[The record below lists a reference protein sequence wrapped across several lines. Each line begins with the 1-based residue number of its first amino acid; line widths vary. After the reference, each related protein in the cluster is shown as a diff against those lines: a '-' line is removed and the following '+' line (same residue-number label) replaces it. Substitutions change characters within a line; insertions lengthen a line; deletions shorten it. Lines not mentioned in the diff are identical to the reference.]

1 MQKRYKK
8 LIACALVLL
17 LGLTCAV
24 SPVYATEETSTNTE
38 TVELQ
43 EIDET
48 AVPISGTEGTKVEG
62 GTDTEESE
70 TEETTDTEKNETE
83 ETTDTEKSE
92 TEETTDTE
100 ESETEETTDTENSE
114 EEAIT
119 ATEKVTENQNTKTEN
134 QISLFSAP
142 QRAVPMANNEPV
154 NINNADDL
162 IDFATKINNGTY
174 SADTNA
180 ILTDNIDMSGKTYT
194 PIGALGADNEYSGT
208 FDGNGFEVQ
217 NLKISL
223 TINCA
228 GLFGIVDG
236 ATIKNVGV
244 TGEIKTTGL
253 FAGGIVAY
261 AYNNPTIENCWNK
274 ASITASGYYTGGI
287 AGYFEGTITN
297 CYNTG
302 TVTAEVQVGGIA
314 GYIKGTITNCY
325 NTGKI
330 TANNSYAGGI
340 AGRSYSSN
348 STITNCYNTGTV
360 SSYYDS
366 PGGIVGKNSGTITNC
381 YYLSDSSSSAGGG
394 ISKMET
400 EFKSGEVTWLL
411 NGSTSEGVWKQTLG
425 EDDYPNFT
433 GLVVYYDSNYY
444 NVIPAP
450 KPEFTTSL
458 TASSIT
464 VTLANY
470 TADYGDTQY
479 SLNGSD
485 WQVSNVFDNLKANQ
499 SYTVY
504 VKYAG
509 TGNYLESDTAEKSVT
524 TASASY
530 TISIP
535 STPLTAGETNS
546 GITISA
552 DTSES
557 FDLGYG
563 GKVIVNVKNGE
574 NVSSDGKLTLTRNGA
589 TNTIT
594 STLLVNG
601 SEFTNIENPIIT
613 FTMSDYN
620 LPDKKVIISFAKPTE
635 TNIPAGDYKG
645 TVTFEVSYSE
655 D

>member
-8 LIACALVLL
+8 LTACALVLL
-17 LGLTCAV
+17 LGLTCVV
-24 SPVYATEETSTNTE
+24 SPVYATGENGTNTE
-38 TVELQ
+38 TGGLQ

-48 AVPISGTEGTKVEG
+48 AVPISDTEGTNAEG

-70 TEETTDTEKNETE
+70 TEK
-83 ETTDTEKSE
+83 
-92 TEETTDTE
+92 TTDTE
-100 ESETEETTDTENSE
+100 E
-114 EEAIT
+114 
-119 ATEKVTENQNTKTEN
+119 VTENQNTKTEN
-134 QISLFSAP
+134 PVSLFSTASTV
-142 QRAVPMANNEPV
+142 VPLATEDTSP
-154 NINNADDL
+154 IEISNADDL

-194 PIGALGADNEYSGT
+194 PIGALGTDYKYSGT
-208 FDGNGFEVQ
+208 FNGNGYEVQ
-217 NLKISL
+217 NLKISSSS
-223 TINCA
+223 NCA
-228 GLFGIVDG
+228 GLFGRTDG

-244 TGEIKTTGL
+244 TGEIETTGI

-261 AYNNPTIENCWNK
+261 VYNNLTIENCWNK
-274 ASITASGYYTGGI
+274 ASITAGGYTGGI
-287 AGYFEGTITN
+287 AGYAPYNTATIKKCYNTGTVTANTANGSFAGGIAGYTSGTITN

-302 TVTAEVQVGGIA
+302 TVTAS
-314 GYIKGTITNCY
+314 
-325 NTGKI
+325 
-330 TANNSYAGGI
+330 NSYAGGI
-340 AGRSYSSN
+340 TGRSYSSN
-348 STITNCYNTGTV
+348 STITNCYNIGTV
-360 SSYYDS
+360 SSVYESGGIVARNSGAITNCHNTGAVTASNGYA
-366 PGGIVGKNSGTITNC
+366 GGIVGNNLTNGTITNC
-381 YYLSDSSSSAGGG
+381 YYLSGSSNSAGGG
-394 ISKMET
+394 TLKTET

-425 EDDYPNFT
+425 GDDYPNFT

-450 KPEFTTSL
+450 KPEFTTRL

-464 VTLANY
+464 VTLTNY

-485 WQVSNVFDNLKANQ
+485 WQASNVFDNLKANQ

-509 TGNYLESDTAEKSVT
+509 TGKYLESDTTEKSVT
-524 TASASY
+524 TDSASY

-535 STPLTAGETNS
+535 SKLTAGGDS
-546 GITISA
+546 DTISV
-552 DTSES
+552 DTSKS

-563 GKVIVNVKNGE
+563 GKVTVKIKNDGA
-574 NVSSDGKLTLTRNGA
+574 VTDGKLTLTRNGA

-594 STLLVNG
+594 SALFVNG
-601 SEFTNIENPIIT
+601 SAFTDITQPIIT

-620 LPDKKVIISFAKPTE
+620 SSDKKATISFAKPEE